1 MKLSGE
7 AGGLEESLTRTMT
20 ILAQDPT
27 VKVDGKILTAEAEIP
42 REVLGSGPRGY
53 RVYVVDFDASSGLL
67 YRPAIVPVPAKP
79 VEQLVKSL
87 DFHAQN
93 VYAIVM
99 RTLARFEFALGRRV
113 SWSFDGHQ
121 IHVAPHGFAEANA
134 FYSKRDRGLFFG
146 YFDKDNKGNKIFTC
160 LSHDVV
166 AHETTH
172 ALLDGLRMRYTFPS
186 SPDQAAFHE
195 GFADVVA
202 LLSIFSLS
210 GVVEELLDEN
220 APTRD
225 KQFIDKQWLT
235 RENLLKTALFGLG
248 EEVDPRRT
256 ALRRSAA
263 IPPSKEILEQENY
276 KEAHNRGEVFVA
288 IVMNSFLNIW
298 LRRIRELGDGTE
310 KRLLRTKV
318 AEEGSTAADHLLTMV
333 IRALDYC
340 PVTDLLFGDFWS
352 ALITSDYEIQP
363 SDAKYHYREVISE
376 SFEAYGIEPA
386 PSRRVGGKARM
397 WEAPGLALD
406 YSKTHF
412 ESMKQDP
419 DEVFR
424 FLWENRKGLGLCEDA
439 YTRVQ
444 SVRPCLRLSI
454 DGFLLRETVA
464 EYVQILNLNCGE
476 LKAFGIKT
484 PPKMPEDTPITLY
497 GGGALIFSE
506 YGQLKYHV
514 RTKVLNK
521 TRQSERLAYLWDSGF
536 FDSDDQ
542 GERRFSE
549 MHRLRLMA
557 GVQKSSEEVHD
568 HGQFF

>member
-1 MKLSGE
+1 VRSKSDE
-7 AGGLEESLTRTMT
+7 VGLQESLTTAMT

-27 VKVDGKILTAEAEIP
+27 VKVGGEILTAEAEIP
-42 REVLGSGPRGY
+42 CEILGQGPRGY
-53 RVYVVDFDASSGLL
+53 RVYVVDFDASCGSL
-67 YRPAIVPVPAKP
+67 YRSATVPVRPKP
-79 VEQLVKSL
+79 VGQLLGSL

-121 IHVAPHGFAEANA
+121 IHVAPHAFSDANA

-146 YFDKDNKGNKIFTC
+146 YFDDDKGRKIFTC

-172 ALLDGLRMRYTFPS
+172 ALLDGLRERYTFPS

-202 LLSIFSLS
+202 LLSIFSLP
-210 GVVEELLDEN
+210 GVVEELLDEK
-220 APTRD
+220 APVRD
-225 KQFIDKQWLT
+225 EQFVEKKWLT
-235 RENLLKTALFGLG
+235 KENLLETALFGLG
-248 EEVDPRRT
+248 EEVDPRRS

-263 IPPSKEILEQENY
+263 IPPEKNLLKQY
-276 KEAHNRGEVFVA
+276 KYQEAHNRGEVFVA
-288 IVMNSFLNIW
+288 IVMNSFLSIW
-298 LRRIRELGDGTE
+298 LRRIGELGDGTE
-310 KRLLRTKV
+310 RRLLRTKV
-318 AEEGSTAADHLLTMV
+318 AEEGRAAADHLLTMV
-333 IRALDYC
+333 IRALDYS

-352 ALITSDYEIQP
+352 ALITSDHEIQP
-363 SDAKYHYREVISE
+363 SDSKYRYREVISDC
-376 SFEAYGIEPA
+376 FKAYGVDAA
-386 PSRRVGGKARM
+386 PSRRGDREGRM
-397 WEAPGLALD
+397 WEGPEVKLD
-406 YSKTHF
+406 YSRTHF

-424 FLWENRKGLGLCEDA
+424 FLWDNRAGLGLCEDA

-444 SVRPCLRLSI
+444 SVRPCLRLST

-464 EYVQILNLNCGE
+464 EYVQILNLDCSE
-476 LKAFGIKT
+476 LRKFGIKT
-484 PPKMPEDTPITLY
+484 PAKMPGQRAVTLY

-514 RTKVLNK
+514 RTRVLNK
-521 TRQSERLAYLWDSGF
+521 TRQSERLQYLWDSGF
-536 FDSDDQ
+536 FESDDQ
-542 GERRFSE
+542 GQRRFSE

-557 GVQKSSEEVHD
+557 GVERSSEEVHEHD
-568 HGQFF
+568 AFF

>member
-1 MKLSGE
+1 MRSSRE
-7 AGGLEESLTRTMT
+7 AAGLEESLTRTMT

-27 VKVDGKILTAEAEIP
+27 VKVGGRILTAEAEIP
-42 REVLGSGPRGY
+42 REVLGLGPRGY
-53 RVYVVDFDASSGLL
+53 RVYVVDFDSSTGCL
-67 YRPAIVPVPAKP
+67 YRPAIVPVSQKPA
-79 VEQLVKSL
+79 EQLVKSL

-121 IHVAPHGFAEANA
+121 IHVAPHGFADANA

-146 YFDKDNKGNKIFTC
+146 YFDSEKGNKIFTC

-172 ALLDGLRMRYTFPS
+172 ALLDGLRERYTFPS

-202 LLSIFSLS
+202 LLSIFSLPE
-210 GVVEELLDEN
+210 VVEELLDEH

-225 KQFIDKQWLT
+225 KQFVEKKWLT
-235 RENLLKTALFGLG
+235 KENLLQTALFGLG
-248 EEVDPRRT
+248 EEVDPRRS

-263 IPPSKEILEQENY
+263 IPPNKKILEQELY

-288 IVMNSFLNIW
+288 VLMNSFLSIW
-298 LRRIRELGDGTE
+298 LRRIGELGDGTE
-310 KRLLRTKV
+310 KRLQRTKV
-318 AEEGSTAADHLLTMV
+318 AEEGRTAADHLLTMV
-333 IRALDYC
+333 IRALDYS

-352 ALITSDYEIQP
+352 ALITSDQEIQP
-363 SDAKYHYREVISE
+363 SDAKYHYREEISA
-376 SFEAYGIEPA
+376 SFAAYGVQA
-386 PSRRVGGKARM
+386 SPSRQASGRAKM
-397 WEAPGLALD
+397 WEPPGIALD
-406 YSKTHF
+406 YSRTHF

-424 FLWENRKGLGLCEDA
+424 FLWDNRKGLELCEDA

-444 SVRPCLRLSI
+444 SVRPCLRFST

-464 EYVQILNLNCGE
+464 EYVQILNLNCAE
-476 LKAFGIKT
+476 LKKFGIKT
-484 PPKMPEDTPITLY
+484 PSKMPGGTPITLY
-497 GGGALIFSE
+497 GGGALIFNE

-521 TRQSERLAYLWDSGF
+521 AKQSERLAYLWDSGF
-536 FDSDDQ
+536 FESDDH

-557 GVQKSSEEVHD
+557 GVEKSSEEVHD
-568 HGQFF
+568 HGDFF

>member
-1 MKLSGE
+1 
-7 AGGLEESLTRTMT
+7 MT

-27 VKVDGKILTAEAEIP
+27 VKVNGKILTAEAEIP
-42 REVLGSGPRGY
+42 REVLGIGPRGY
-53 RVYVVDFDASSGLL
+53 RVFVVDFDSSTGAL
-67 YRPAIVPVPAKP
+67 YQPAVVPVTQKPA
-79 VEQLVKSL
+79 EQLISSL

-93 VYAIVM
+93 AYAIVM

-146 YFDKDNKGNKIFTC
+146 YFDDEKGDKVYTC

-172 ALLDGLRMRYTFPS
+172 ALLDGLRARYTFPS

-202 LLSIFSLS
+202 LLSIFSLP
-210 GVVEELLDEN
+210 GVVEDLLDEK
-220 APTRD
+220 APERD
-225 KQFIDKQWLT
+225 QEFVDKKWLT
-235 RENLLKTALFGLG
+235 KENLLETALFGLG
-248 EEVDPRRT
+248 EEVDPRRS

-263 IPPSKEILEQENY
+263 IPPNKHILEEKNY
-276 KEAHNRGEVFVA
+276 KEPHNRGEIFVA
-288 IVMNSFLNIW
+288 VLMNSFLSIW
-298 LRRIRELGDGTE
+298 LRRIADLGDRTE
-310 KRLLRTKV
+310 RKLLRTKI
-318 AEEGSTAADHLLTMV
+318 AEEGRSAADYLLTMV

-352 ALITSDYEIQP
+352 ALLTSDQEIQP
-363 SDAKYHYREVISE
+363 NDGKYHYREVISN
-376 SFEAYGIEPA
+376 SFKAYGVQAA
-386 PSRRVGGKARM
+386 PSRRREDDARI
-397 WEAPGLALD
+397 WEPPEVKLD

-412 ESMKQDP
+412 ESLKQDP

-424 FLWENRKGLGLCEDA
+424 FLWENRKALGLSEDA

-444 SVRPCLRLSI
+444 SVRPCLRLSV

-464 EYVQILNLNCGE
+464 EYVQILNLDCSE
-476 LKAFGIKT
+476 LKRFGIKT
-484 PPKMPEDTPITLY
+484 PSEMPAKTPIALY

-514 RTKVLNK
+514 RTRVLNK
-521 TRQSERLAYLWDSGF
+521 SRQSDRLAYLWESGF
-536 FDSDDQ
+536 FESDDRD
-542 GERRFSE
+542 ERRFSE

-557 GVQKSSEEVHD
+557 GVQKSSEEVHR
-568 HGQFF
+568 HGEFF

>member
-1 MKLSGE
+1 MDLQ
-7 AGGLEESLTRTMT
+7 ESVTRAMT

-27 VKVDGKILTAEAEIP
+27 VKVGGKILTAEAEIP

-53 RVYVVDFDASSGLL
+53 RVYVVDFDASSGCL
-67 YRPAIVPVPAKP
+67 YRSATVPVSQKP
-79 VEQLVKSL
+79 IEQLVRNL

-146 YFDKDNKGNKIFTC
+146 YFDNDKGNKIFTC

-172 ALLDGLRMRYTFPS
+172 ALLDGLRARYTFPS

-202 LLSIFSLS
+202 LLSIFSLP
-210 GVVEELLDEN
+210 GVVEELLDEK
-220 APTRD
+220 APTRGA
-225 KQFIDKQWLT
+225 QFVEKKWLT
-235 RENLLKTALFGLG
+235 KENLLQTALFGLG
-248 EEVDPRRT
+248 EEVDPRRS

-263 IPPSKEILEQENY
+263 IPPNKKLLEQERY
-276 KEAHNRGEVFVA
+276 KEAHNRGEIFVA
-288 IVMNSFLNIW
+288 VLMNSFLSIW
-298 LRRIRELGDGTE
+298 LSRIGELGDGTE

-318 AEEGSTAADHLLTMV
+318 AQEGRTAADHLLTMV
-333 IRALDYC
+333 IRALDYS

-352 ALITSDYEIQP
+352 ALITSDHEIQP
-363 SDAKYHYREVISE
+363 SDAKYHYREVISD
-376 SFEAYGIEPA
+376 SFAAYGVQASTGRRANGQANLWA
-386 PSRRVGGKARM
+386 PP
-397 WEAPGLALD
+397 EIALD
-406 YSKTHF
+406 YSRTHF

-464 EYVQILNLNCGE
+464 EYVQILNLNGAE
-476 LKAFGIKT
+476 LKRFGIKT
-484 PPKMPEDTPITLY
+484 PAKMPGETPITLY
-497 GGGALIFSE
+497 GGGALIFNE

-514 RTKVLNK
+514 RTKVLNEK
-521 TRQSERLAYLWDSGF
+521 RQGERLAYLWDSGF
-536 FDSDDQ
+536 FESDDQ

-557 GVQKSSEEVHD
+557 GVEKSSEEVHY
-568 HGQFF
+568 HGQFY

>member
-1 MKLSGE
+1 MKVG
-7 AGGLEESLTRTMT
+7 ANGVGLEESLTTTMT

-27 VKVDGKILTAEAEIP
+27 VKVNGKILTAEAEIP
-42 REVLGSGPRGY
+42 REVLGLGPRGY
-53 RVYVVDFDASSGLL
+53 RVYVVDFDSSTGAL
-67 YRPAIVPVPAKP
+67 YRPAVVPVPAKP
-79 VEQLVKSL
+79 AGQLVGSL

-93 VYAIVM
+93 AYAIVM

-146 YFDKDNKGNKIFTC
+146 YFDDEKGNKIYTC

-172 ALLDGLRMRYTFPS
+172 ALLDGLRARYTFPS

-202 LLSIFSLS
+202 LLSIFSLPN
-210 GVVEELLDEN
+210 VVEELLDAN
-220 APTRD
+220 APKRD
-225 KQFIDKQWLT
+225 QEFVEKKWLT
-235 RENLLKTALFGLG
+235 KQNLLQTALFGLG
-248 EEVDPRRT
+248 EEVDPRRS

-263 IPPSKEILEQENY
+263 IPPNEHILEEETY
-276 KEAHNRGEVFVA
+276 KEAHNRGEIFVA
-288 IVMNSFLNIW
+288 ILMNSFLSIW
-298 LRRIRELGDGTE
+298 LRRIGELGDRTE
-310 KRLLRTKV
+310 KKLLRTKV
-318 AEEGSTAADHLLTMV
+318 AEEGRAAADYLLTMV
-333 IRALDYC
+333 IRALDYS

-352 ALITSDYEIQP
+352 ALLTSDHEP

-376 SFEAYGIEPA
+376 SFEAYGVRA
-386 PSRRVGGKARM
+386 SPSRREQDGARM
-397 WEAPGLALD
+397 WEPPEVKLN

-444 SVRPCLRLSI
+444 SVRPCLRLSV

-464 EYVQILNLNCGE
+464 EYVQILNLDCSE
-476 LKAFGIKT
+476 LKRFGIET
-484 PPKMPEDTPITLY
+484 PRQMPAKTPITLY

-514 RTKVLNK
+514 RTRVLNK
-521 TRQSERLAYLWDSGF
+521 TRQSDRLAYLWDSGF
-536 FDSDDQ
+536 FESDDQ

-557 GVQKSSEEVHD
+557 GVEKSSEEVHR
-568 HGQFF
+568 HGEFF